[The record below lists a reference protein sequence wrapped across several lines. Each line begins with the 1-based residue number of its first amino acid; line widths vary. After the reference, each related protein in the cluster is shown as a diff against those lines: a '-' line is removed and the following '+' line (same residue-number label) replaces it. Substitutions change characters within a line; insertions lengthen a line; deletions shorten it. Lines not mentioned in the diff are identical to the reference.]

1 MKNIERPI
9 FLSIIQAVYADTN
22 ESELF
27 AEAFHDAYGIRKRR
41 TSENVKLMM
50 EDVERMYEEEV
61 KREIS

>member
-1 MKNIERPI
+1 MKDLF

-27 AEAFHDAYGIRKRR
+27 AEAFYGIRKRR

-50 EDVERMYEEEV
+50 EDVERMYEEAV

>member
-1 MKNIERPI
+1 MKDLF

-27 AEAFHDAYGIRKRR
+27 AEAFHDAYGIRKSR

-50 EDVERMYEEEV
+50 EEVERLYEEAV
-61 KREIS
+61 KRERNSG